1 MHEFFFLSRTDAD
14 GLHKQIT
21 FDFQVAAGHD
31 VVEHAHTFEQ
41 GQVLEGARHAHNGHL
56 VAVHVR
62 EGLAAKGDG
71 ALLRCVDTVDAVEH
85 RAFACAVGAD
95 DGADLVLFDIE

>member
-1 MHEFFFLSRTDAD
+1 MHELFFFSRADAD
-14 GLHKQIT
+14 RLHQQIA
-21 FDFQVAAGHD
+21 FDFQVAARHD
-31 VVEHAHTFEQ
+31 VVEHAHAFEQ
-41 GQVLEGARHAHNGHL
+41 CQVLEGARHAHDGHL

-71 ALLRCVDTVDAVEH
+71 ALLRRVDTVDAIEH
-85 RAFACAVGAD
+85 GAFAGAVGAD